1 MKNWNIG
8 TRISAGFTVVILIA
22 AALGLFAWTKVG
34 VIDKNSTQAVT
45 EDVPKL
51 YLVGQVQK
59 NMQATYNLALRY
71 AATSNIRERAE
82 LETQMQ
88 AVHMTN
94 SAVLAQY
101 EKLIRT
107 DKGARCRSRSKRPAS
122 SSIWQWTK

>member
-94 SAVLAQY
+94 SAVLA
-101 EKLIRT
+101 
-107 DKGARCRSRSKRPAS
+107 
-122 SSIWQWTK
+122 